1 MARTD
6 NERKR
11 DEQIINLLNSI
22 RIELQKLNKNLE
34 NKNASK

>member
-1 MARTD
+1 MARTE
-6 NERKR
+6 NEKIR

-22 RIELQKLNKNLE
+22 RMELQKLNKNLE